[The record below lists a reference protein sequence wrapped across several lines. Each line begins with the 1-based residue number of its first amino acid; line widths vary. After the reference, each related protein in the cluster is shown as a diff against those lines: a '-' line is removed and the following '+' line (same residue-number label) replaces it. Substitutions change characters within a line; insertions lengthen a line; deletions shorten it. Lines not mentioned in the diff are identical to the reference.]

1 MLKNANDPAI
11 FDKINLQSIPRHIA
25 IIMDGNGRW
34 AQRNRLPR
42 TAGHKRGVEAI
53 RDVIKTASDIKL
65 EVITF
70 YAFSTENWK
79 RPTEE
84 ISFLMS
90 LLIEYLRKE
99 LDELHE
105 QQVVIRT
112 IGDLTPFPDQV
123 KAEIHKAMEKTKA
136 NTGIIMNLALNYG
149 SRNELVRSVK
159 EIVHHAGMQFPTD
172 ETIDETFIEKF
183 LDTAGLPDPDLLI
196 RTSGEKRISNFLLW
210 QAAYA
215 ELYFTDTL
223 WPDFSGEDLLK
234 AIHDYQMRN
243 RRFGG
248 L

>member
-1 MLKNANDPAI
+1 MSKKANDPVTI
-11 FDKINLQSIPRHIA
+11 DKINLQSIPRHIA

-34 AQRNRLPR
+34 AQRNHLPR

-53 RDVIKTASDIKL
+53 RDVIRTASDINL

-79 RPTEE
+79 RPAEE

-90 LLIEYLRKE
+90 LLIEYLKKE
-99 LDELHE
+99 LDELHG

-112 IGDLTPFPDQV
+112 IGDLSPFPDQV
-123 KAEIHKAMEKTKA
+123 KAEISKAIEKTNA
-136 NTGIIMNLALNYG
+136 NNGIIMNLALNYG
-149 SRNELVRSVK
+149 SRNELVRTVK
-159 EIVHHAGMQFPTD
+159 KIVKQTRTQFPAD
-172 ETIDETFIEKF
+172 ETIDETFIEQF

-223 WPDFSGEDLLK
+223 WPDFRGEDLLK
-234 AIHDYQMRN
+234 AIHDFQMRD
-243 RRFGG
+243 RRYGG